1 MTPRPYRVYTIE
13 ADEWF
18 PVEWYLA
25 PLIEHME
32 LMELM
37 ERLERLKRLKRSKR
51 SISGARYRLLDG
63 YPVGVGGDHRQYV
76 VLRDDLVVLVC
87 DLGIPAHFAVAT
99 IAA

>member
-18 PVEWYLA
+18 PVEWYLEWYLA

-32 LMELM
+32 LM
-37 ERLERLKRLKRSKR
+37 ERLKRLKRSKR

-76 VLRDDLVVLVC
+76 ILGDDLIVLIR
-87 DLGIPAHFAVAT
+87 DLGIPAHLTVAT
-99 IAA
+99 IAT